1 MVVSVNRHFSG
12 ILMQSV
18 ILAAVALL
26 SKRDINWIVRQF
38 NFCLSVRC
46 EAYIQLFRNQNQ
58 QDFVRIYDGTS
69 TDHKLIAALSGSD
82 NRIGSFVVWTKIHV
96 HSFRLGF
103 LGSLQTDSMQQFESR
118 GKRPVSI
125 TIWQCIK
132 CVDEFAQF
140 IADYDSL
147 CDLSFDAL
155 VLRISLAVQT
165 VE

>member
-46 EAYIQLFRNQNQ
+46 EAYIQLFRNHKSAGLCPHIRRNKHRPQADCRAKWFRQQNWEFRSEQ
-58 QDFVRIYDGTS
+58 KYMYIHFV
-69 TDHKLIAALSGSD
+69 SD
-82 NRIGSFVVWTKIHV
+82 SWGVSN
-96 HSFRLGF
+96 GF
-103 LGSLQTDSMQQFESR
+103 NATFESR